1 MQPDRI
7 VSLLP
12 GATEIVSA
20 LGLEDR
26 LIGISAECDQP
37 LSVMGRR
44 RVSLA
49 ALDPRETDPAAIDR
63 EVRDRL
69 ASGRPLFQADQAAL
83 RELDPDL
90 ILSQSLCDVCAATP
104 GGLTAEAIGDAEVL
118 ALDGRDLDGLLEDI
132 RRVAMAAGVPDKGDA
147 LIDSLDRRRQAV
159 RRHKAPSRRV
169 LTVEWPDPL
178 FIGGHWIP
186 DMVVTAGG
194 ESLGGPGDHSVV
206 VEWDTVRRFD
216 PEVIIMLPCGQSVAG
231 AARGLASMRSRPG
244 WENLAA
250 VRTHAVYLVDGNRFF
265 SRPGPA
271 AFTGLELM
279 AHILGTGQPNPA
291 PGYWRQAR
299 GEELDG
305 VA

>member
-1 MQPDRI
+1 MQPARI

-20 LGLEDR
+20 LGLADR
-26 LIGISAECDQP
+26 LVGISAECDQP
-37 LSVMGRR
+37 PSILNRR
-44 RVSLA
+44 RVSIA
-49 ALDPRETDPAAIDR
+49 ALDPQETDPAAIDR

-69 ASGRPLFQADQAAL
+69 ASGAPLFQADPAAL
-83 RELDPDL
+83 RELEPGL

-104 GGLTAEAIGDAEVL
+104 GSLTAEAIGAAEVL

-132 RRVAMAAGVPDKGDA
+132 RRVAEAAGVPDTGHA
-147 LIDSLDRRRQAV
+147 LIDTLDRRRRAV
-159 RRHKAPSRRV
+159 RRHQTPSRRV

-194 ESLGGPGDHSVV
+194 ESLGAPGEHSVV
-206 VEWDTVRRFD
+206 VDWGTVRRFD
-216 PEVIIMLPCGQSVAG
+216 PETIVMLPCGQSVAG
-231 AARGLASMRSRPG
+231 AAQGLDSMRSRPG
-244 WENLAA
+244 WDELAA
-250 VRTHAVYLVDGNRFF
+250 VRNGAVYLVDGNRFF

-279 AHILGTGQPNPA
+279 AHILGTGQPDPA

-299 GEELDG
+299 REELG
-305 VA
+305 EAA